1 MNTFSFFLILSVIV
15 CFLLMLVIMVQNPK
29 GGGLASSFGG
39 SSQQLG
45 GVQKT
50 TNFLDKSTWFLAGI
64 LLVLILLTNSLINF
78 PNASDQSSLLD
89 NNIINEEITESF
101 IDEVPENQEN
111 INNWWPCVMLSWKI
125 F

>member
-64 LLVLILLTNSLINF
+64 LLILILVTNSLINF
-78 PNASDQSSLLD
+78 PNTSDESALLD
-89 NNIINEEITESF
+89 NNIISEEINESF

-111 INNWWPCVMLSWKI
+111 LNN
-125 F
+125 